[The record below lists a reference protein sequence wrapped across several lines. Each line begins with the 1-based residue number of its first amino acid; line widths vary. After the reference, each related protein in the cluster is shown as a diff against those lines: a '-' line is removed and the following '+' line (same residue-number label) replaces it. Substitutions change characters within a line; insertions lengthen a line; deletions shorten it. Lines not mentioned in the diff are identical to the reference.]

1 LANGSSHRTGIG
13 GYRRRTGMAQL
24 HVVITTAAMDE
35 ATRSDRR
42 SRQAA
47 CSQPGS
53 AAASACALAGIDTR
67 TLQ

>member
-1 LANGSSHRTGIG
+1 
-13 GYRRRTGMAQL
+13 MAQL